1 MTIDQCN
8 QEPRQQQDQQSLSQA
23 LLLSYE
29 GLSLPRRLPRQQPF
43 TRMDRQEQRTHLRAT
58 IELALE
64 ITSGVDASI
73 FDNPVG
79 VSSVPMSQSN
89 GENNAA
95 QKQ

>member
-1 MTIDQCN
+1 
-8 QEPRQQQDQQSLSQA
+8 
-23 LLLSYE
+23 
-29 GLSLPRRLPRQQPF
+29 
-43 TRMDRQEQRTHLRAT
+43 MDRQEQRTHLRAT